1 MNRRIII
8 ILALAAVCGGTKAQR
23 KQSGARA
30 NGSHIIVLGRKVID
44 TANLRIKY
52 AWGATDITQDS
63 TYLDCGQLLIGQHMT
78 KYSSWFVEVA
88 DSQRV
93 EWARKNPHAQSVP
106 NGTWWMRGKVPGIW
120 SEYQYSNIFIH
131 GDTLNEWA
139 VMPMGQE
146 WPQRYEEKWSG
157 QEWKLSLTPNPSPV
171 GEGNFKSEEDED
183 SSADNQT
190 PLPHGGGAG
199 GEAVILGHRCQ
210 KATCRWRGRDY
221 VAWFAPDIPI
231 RRGPWKFGGLPGLI
245 MKIHDVDSLYVFE
258 AVAIEKGN
266 FPIYQYPKE
275 EFMKST
281 RTHTWKLQIAY
292 NRNYLK
298 TAGIR
303 SFNEDGTIG
312 DLKSSPHEYDPMELE

>member
-1 MNRRIII
+1 MNRRIITI
-8 ILALAAVCGGTKAQR
+8 ILALAAICGGANAQR

-52 AWGATDITQDS
+52 AWGATDITHDS

-131 GDTLNEWA
+131 GDTLNEWS

-157 QEWKLSLTPNPSPV
+157 QEWTL
-171 GEGNFKSEEDED
+171 EEDTA
-183 SSADNQT
+183 SF
-190 PLPHGGGAG
+190 
-199 GEAVILGHRCQ
+199 LGHPCQ

>member
-1 MNRRIII
+1 MNKRIITI
-8 ILALAAVCGGTKAQR
+8 ILALAAVCGEVSAQQ

-52 AWGATDITQDS
+52 AWGATDITHDS

-131 GDTLNEWA
+131 GDTLNEWS

-157 QEWKLSLTPNPSPV
+157 QEWTL
-171 GEGNFKSEEDED
+171 EEDTA
-183 SSADNQT
+183 SF
-190 PLPHGGGAG
+190 
-199 GEAVILGHRCQ
+199 LGHPCQ

>member
-1 MNRRIII
+1 MKRKTIF
-8 ILALAAVCGGTKAQR
+8 LVAALMACGMTAEAQQ

-52 AWGATDITQDS
+52 AWGATDITHDS

-131 GDTLNEWA
+131 GDTLNEWS

-157 QEWKLSLTPNPSPV
+157 QEWTL
-171 GEGNFKSEEDED
+171 EEDTA
-183 SSADNQT
+183 SF
-190 PLPHGGGAG
+190 
-199 GEAVILGHRCQ
+199 LGHPCQ

>member
-1 MNRRIII
+1 MNKRLVIIII
-8 ILALAAVCGGTKAQR
+8 ILAFVCGGANAQQ

-52 AWGATDITQDS
+52 AWGATDITHDS

-131 GDTLNEWA
+131 GDTLNEWS

-157 QEWKLSLTPNPSPV
+157 QEWTL
-171 GEGNFKSEEDED
+171 EEDTA
-183 SSADNQT
+183 SF
-190 PLPHGGGAG
+190 
-199 GEAVILGHRCQ
+199 LGHPCQ

-281 RTHTWKLQIAY
+281 RAHTWKLQVAY

>member
-1 MNRRIII
+1 MNKRIITI
-8 ILALAAVCGGTKAQR
+8 ILALAAVCGGANAQR

-52 AWGATDITQDS
+52 AWGATDITHDS

-131 GDTLNEWA
+131 GDTLNEWS

-157 QEWKLSLTPNPSPV
+157 QEWTL
-171 GEGNFKSEEDED
+171 EEDTA
-183 SSADNQT
+183 SF
-190 PLPHGGGAG
+190 
-199 GEAVILGHRCQ
+199 LGHPCQ

-258 AVAIEKGN
+258 VVAIEKGN

>member
-1 MNRRIII
+1 MNKRFLISSLF
-8 ILALAAVCGGTKAQR
+8 LAVICGGASAQW

-30 NGSHIIVLGRKVID
+30 NGSHSTVVARKAID

-63 TYLDCGQLLIGQHMT
+63 TYLDCGQLLIGQRMT
-78 KYSSWFVEVA
+78 KYSSWFVEIA

-93 EWARKNPHAQSVP
+93 EWAKKNPHAQGVP
-106 NGTWWMRGKVPGIW
+106 NGTWWMRGKKPGIW

-139 VMPMGQE
+139 MMPMGQE
-146 WPQRYEEKWSG
+146 WPQRYEEKWNG
-157 QEWKLSLTPNPSPV
+157 QEWKLSLI
-171 GEGNFKSEEDED
+171 GGD
-183 SSADNQT
+183 SI
-190 PLPHGGGAG
+190 
-199 GEAVILGHRCQ
+199 ILAHRCQ
-210 KATCRWRGRDY
+210 RATCHWRGRNY
-221 VAWFAPDIPI
+221 IAWFAPDIPI

-245 MKIHDVDSLYVFE
+245 MKIHDVDNLYIFE

-266 FPIYQYPKE
+266 FPIWQYPKE

-292 NRNYLK
+292 NRNYRK

-303 SFNEDGTIG
+303 NFNPDGTIG
-312 DLKSSPHEYDPMELE
+312 DLQSSPHEYDPMELE

>member
-1 MNRRIII
+1 MNKRFFIVCITF
-8 ILALAAVCGGTKAQR
+8 AAVCGEANAQW

-30 NGSHIIVLGRKVID
+30 NGSHNTVVARKAID

-157 QEWKLSLTPNPSPV
+157 QEWTLGDPPPTPPVMEGSGCAQHSSKARLSPSRES
-171 GEGNFKSEEDED
+171 GEW
-183 SSADNQT
+183 
-190 PLPHGGGAG
+190 
-199 GEAVILGHRCQ
+199 VLGHRCQ
-210 KATCRWRGRDY
+210 RATCHWRGRDY

-258 AVAIEKGN
+258 AVAIEKGT
-266 FPIYQYPKE
+266 FPLWQYPKE

-303 SFNEDGTIG
+303 NFNEDGTIG

>member
-1 MNRRIII
+1 MNKRFLISSLF
-8 ILALAAVCGGTKAQR
+8 LAVICGGASAQW

-30 NGSHIIVLGRKVID
+30 NGSHSTVVARKAID

-63 TYLDCGQLLIGQHMT
+63 TYLDCGQLLIGQRMT
-78 KYSSWFVEVA
+78 KYSSWFVEIA

-93 EWARKNPHAQSVP
+93 EWAKKNPHAQGVP
-106 NGTWWMRGKVPGIW
+106 NGTWWMRGKKPGIW

-139 VMPMGQE
+139 MMPMGQE
-146 WPQRYEEKWSG
+146 WPQRYEEKWNG
-157 QEWKLSLTPNPSPV
+157 QEWKLSLI
-171 GEGNFKSEEDED
+171 GGD
-183 SSADNQT
+183 SI
-190 PLPHGGGAG
+190 
-199 GEAVILGHRCQ
+199 ILGHRCQ
-210 KATCRWRGRDY
+210 RATCHWRGRNY
-221 VAWFAPDIPI
+221 IAWFAPDIPI

-245 MKIHDVDSLYVFE
+245 MKIHDVDNLYIFE

-266 FPIYQYPKE
+266 FPIWQYPKE

-292 NRNYLK
+292 NRNYRK

-303 SFNEDGTIG
+303 NFNPDGTIG
-312 DLKSSPHEYDPMELE
+312 DLQSSPHEYDPMELE

>member
-1 MNRRIII
+1 MNKRIITI
-8 ILALAAVCGGTKAQR
+8 ILALAAVCGGANAQR

-52 AWGATDITQDS
+52 AWGATDITHDS

-93 EWARKNPHAQSVP
+93 EWARKNPNAQSVP
-106 NGTWWMRGKVPGIW
+106 IW

-157 QEWKLSLTPNPSPV
+157 QEWTL
-171 GEGNFKSEEDED
+171 EEDTA
-183 SSADNQT
+183 SF
-190 PLPHGGGAG
+190 
-199 GEAVILGHRCQ
+199 LGHSCQ

-245 MKIHDVDSLYVFE
+245 MKINDVDSLYVFE

-281 RTHTWKLQIAY
+281 RSHTWKLQIAY

-312 DLKSSPHEYDPMELE
+312 DLKSNPHDYDPMELE

>member
-1 MNRRIII
+1 MNKRIITI
-8 ILALAAVCGGTKAQR
+8 ILALAAVCGGADAQR

-30 NGSHIIVLGRKVID
+30 NGSHIMVLGRRVID

-52 AWGATDITQDS
+52 AWGAADITQDS

-131 GDTLNEWA
+131 GDTLNEWS

-157 QEWKLSLTPNPSPV
+157 QEWTL
-171 GEGNFKSEEDED
+171 EEDTA
-183 SSADNQT
+183 SF
-190 PLPHGGGAG
+190 
-199 GEAVILGHRCQ
+199 LGHPCQ
-210 KATCRWRGRDY
+210 KAICRWRGRDY

-231 RRGPWKFGGLPGLI
+231 CRGPWKFGGLPGLI

>member
-1 MNRRIII
+1 MNKRLVIIII
-8 ILALAAVCGGTKAQR
+8 ILAFVCGGANAQQ

-93 EWARKNPHAQSVP
+93 EWARKNPNAQSVP

-157 QEWKLSLTPNPSPV
+157 QEWTL
-171 GEGNFKSEEDED
+171 EEDTA
-183 SSADNQT
+183 SF
-190 PLPHGGGAG
+190 
-199 GEAVILGHRCQ
+199 LGHSCQ

-275 EFMKST
+275 EFMKSS
-281 RTHTWKLQIAY
+281 RSHTWKLQIAY

-312 DLKSSPHEYDPMELE
+312 DLKSSPHDYDPMELE

>member
-1 MNRRIII
+1 MNKKIITI
-8 ILALAAVCGGTKAQR
+8 ILALAAVCGGANAQQ

-131 GDTLNEWA
+131 GDTLNEWS

-157 QEWKLSLTPNPSPV
+157 QEWTL
-171 GEGNFKSEEDED
+171 EEDTA
-183 SSADNQT
+183 SF
-190 PLPHGGGAG
+190 
-199 GEAVILGHRCQ
+199 LGHPCQ

>member
-1 MNRRIII
+1 MNKRIITI
-8 ILALAAVCGGTKAQR
+8 ILALAAVCGGANAQR

-52 AWGATDITQDS
+52 AWGATDITHDS

-93 EWARKNPHAQSVP
+93 EWARKNPHPQGVP

-131 GDTLNEWA
+131 GDTLNEWS

-157 QEWKLSLTPNPSPV
+157 QEWTL
-171 GEGNFKSEEDED
+171 EEDTA
-183 SSADNQT
+183 SF
-190 PLPHGGGAG
+190 
-199 GEAVILGHRCQ
+199 LGHPCQ

>member
-1 MNRRIII
+1 MNKRFPII
-8 ILALAAVCGGTKAQR
+8 ILALAVVCGGARAQQ

-30 NGSHIIVLGRKVID
+30 NGSHFTVLGRKVID

-63 TYLDCGQLLIGQHMT
+63 TYLDCGQLLIGQRMT

-93 EWARKNPHAQSVP
+93 EWAQKNPHPQGVP
-106 NGTWWMRGKVPGIW
+106 NGTWWMRDKAPGIW

-139 VMPMGQE
+139 MMPMGQE

-157 QEWKLSLTPNPSPV
+157 QKWTLE
-171 GEGNFKSEEDED
+171 
-183 SSADNQT
+183 ADT
-190 PLPHGGGAG
+190 ASF
-199 GEAVILGHRCQ
+199 LGHSCQ

-245 MKIHDVDSLYVFE
+245 LKIHDADYLYVFE
-258 AVAIEKGN
+258 AVAIEKGH

-312 DLKSSPHEYDPMELE
+312 DLKSSPHDYDPMELE

>member
-1 MNRRIII
+1 MNKRIITI
-8 ILALAAVCGGTKAQR
+8 ILALAAVCGGANAQR

-52 AWGATDITQDS
+52 AWGATDIMHDS

-157 QEWKLSLTPNPSPV
+157 QEWTL
-171 GEGNFKSEEDED
+171 EEDTA
-183 SSADNQT
+183 SF
-190 PLPHGGGAG
+190 
-199 GEAVILGHRCQ
+199 LGHPCQ
-210 KATCRWRGRDY
+210 KASCRWRGRDY

-303 SFNEDGTIG
+303 NFNEDGTIG

>member
-1 MNRRIII
+1 MNKRLVIIII
-8 ILALAAVCGGTKAQR
+8 ILAFVCGGANAQQ

-93 EWARKNPHAQSVP
+93 EWARKNPNAQSVP

-157 QEWKLSLTPNPSPV
+157 QEWTL
-171 GEGNFKSEEDED
+171 EEDTA
-183 SSADNQT
+183 SF
-190 PLPHGGGAG
+190 
-199 GEAVILGHRCQ
+199 LGYSCQ

-245 MKIHDVDSLYVFE
+245 MKINDVDSLYVFE

-281 RTHTWKLQIAY
+281 RSHTWKLQIAY

-312 DLKSSPHEYDPMELE
+312 DLKSNPHDYDPMELE

>member
-1 MNRRIII
+1 MNKRIITI
-8 ILALAAVCGGTKAQR
+8 ILAFAAVCGGANAQR

-52 AWGATDITQDS
+52 AWGATDITHDS

-131 GDTLNEWA
+131 GDTLNEWS

-157 QEWKLSLTPNPSPV
+157 QEWTL
-171 GEGNFKSEEDED
+171 EEDTA
-183 SSADNQT
+183 SF
-190 PLPHGGGAG
+190 
-199 GEAVILGHRCQ
+199 LGHSCQ